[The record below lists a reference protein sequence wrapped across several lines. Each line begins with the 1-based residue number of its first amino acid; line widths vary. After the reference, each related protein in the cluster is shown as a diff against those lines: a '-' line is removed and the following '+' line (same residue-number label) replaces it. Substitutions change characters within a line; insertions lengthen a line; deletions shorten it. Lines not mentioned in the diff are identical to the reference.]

1 MKLKIFKFIKVTLIV
16 LFVVIAGL
24 LTYVKTALPNVGAPL
39 EIKVAA
45 SPEMI
50 ARGAY
55 LANHVMV
62 CMDCHSKRDWSKF
75 SGPISGTQLGCGGEI
90 FDQRFGFPGK
100 FVSKNITPFNLGKW
114 TDGEIFRAIT
124 TGVNKDN
131 KALFPVMPFKSYAQL
146 DEEDIKAVIAY
157 IRTLTPIEQTNAESV
172 PDFPM
177 NFIINTIPS
186 KANLQK
192 RPDPADAIAYG
203 KYITTAAACR
213 ECHTK
218 QDKGQYVGDEFA
230 GGFEFDFGNGKK
242 VVSANIT
249 PHASG
254 IGAWSKADFVK
265 RFKAFSDSA
274 YTLPNVNLDKQEFQT
289 VMPWSMYTGMTTQDL
304 EAIYDYLKSQ
314 KPSNNVVVRF
324 ADTKK

>member
-1 MKLKIFKFIKVTLIV
+1 MKSKIIKGLKITLIGLV
-16 LFVVIAGL
+16 LVIAVL
-24 LTYVKTALPNVGAPL
+24 LTYVKTALPNVGPAP
-39 EIKVAA
+39 EIKIIA
-45 SPEMI
+45 SPELI
-50 ARGAY
+50 ARGEY

-62 CMDCHSKRDWSKF
+62 CMDCHSKRDWTKF
-75 SGPISGTQLGCGGEI
+75 SGPISGTKLGCGGEL
-90 FDQRFGFPGK
+90 FDQKFGFPGK
-100 FVSKNITPFNLGKW
+100 FVSKNITPFSLGQW

-131 KALFPVMPFKSYAQL
+131 KALFPVMPYKSYAQL
-146 DEEDIKAVIAY
+146 DEEDIRAVIAY
-157 IRTLTPIEQTNAESV
+157 IRTLAPVEQTNAESV

-192 RPDPADAIAYG
+192 RPDPSNLIAYG

-218 QDKGQYVGDEFA
+218 QEKGQYVGDEFA
-230 GGFEFDFGNGKK
+230 GGFEFDLSNGKK

-254 IGAWSKADFVK
+254 IGGWSKEDFVK
-265 RFKAFSDSA
+265 RFKVYSDSG
-274 YTLPNVNLDKQEFQT
+274 YILPSVDLAKKEFQT
-289 VMPWSMYTGMTTQDL
+289 VMPWSMYTGMSTQDL
-304 EAIYDYLKSQ
+304 EAIYTYLKSQ

-324 ADTKK
+324 ADTNK